1 MKHKTSELT
10 GENLNHAVA
19 LAQKWSKSTKFG
31 VPIYIDENGTNT
43 EYCKGYDPEHN
54 WAQCGELVD
63 KFNISQTFEEDD
75 LWSAWITPNDRS
87 NGDIASYASTSKQ
100 AICRCVVASVYGDEV
115 EL

>member
-1 MKHKTSELT
+1 MKYKTSELT

-31 VPIYIDENGTNT
+31 VPIYVDENGANT

-63 KFNISQTFEEDD
+63 KFNITTEFEEDG
-75 LWSAWITPNDRS
+75 AWFASFYNDF
-87 NGDIASYASTSKQ
+87 GIEGETAKQ
-100 AICRCVVASVYGDEV
+100 AICRCVVDSVFGDVV